1 MFSFRSSFRR
11 RVLAVFFMVGSFLA
25 TVVIVFFIPPY
36 FFNRT
41 PYFFHKNVKDFGII
55 GSLPNFF
62 FGLGLSFF
70 PLLLGRSFPF
80 KQFKSFCVAVV
91 CGAVAAELTRW
102 IFDGKVFDP
111 LDILASAAGA
121 ALAFLFCKR
130 YVFSKEEIL

>member
-1 MFSFRSSFRR
+1 MFSFRSSFER
-11 RVLAVFFMVGSFLA
+11 RVLAVFFLLGSFLA
-25 TVVIVFFIPPY
+25 AIVIIFLIPPY
-36 FFNRT
+36 FPRQNI
-41 PYFFHKNVKDFGII
+41 KDFGII

-80 KQFKSFCVAVV
+80 KQFKSFCVTVVWGAVV
-91 CGAVAAELTRW
+91 GEFTLWVFGRS
-102 IFDGKVFDP
+102 VFDP

-130 YVFSKEEIL
+130 YVFSKEETL

>member
-11 RVLAVFFMVGSFLA
+11 RVLAVFFMVGSFVA

-36 FFNRT
+36 FF
-41 PYFFHKNVKDFGII
+41 HKSVKDFGII
-55 GSLPNFF
+55 NSLPNFF

-70 PLLLGRSFPF
+70 PLLIGRSFPF
-80 KQFKSFCVAVV
+80 KQFKSFCVTVV
-91 CGAVAAELTRW
+91 WGAVAGEFTLW
-102 IFDGKVFDP
+102 GFDGKVFDP

-130 YVFSKEEIL
+130 HVFSKEEIL